1 MLIVKLAFK
10 NYVKERIHNT
20 FDTYGKN
27 GTQ

>member
-1 MLIVKLAFK
+1 MLVVKLEFK

-20 FDTYGKN
+20 FDTYDKN